1 MLCPFIIKYDND
13 FSKKIKKI
21 VINHTKKKIYKYNQ
35 SNNRFQIIN
44 EFFNNK
50 LFKRIKIYFLKNN

>member
-1 MLCPFIIKYDND
+1 MFCHFIIKHDND